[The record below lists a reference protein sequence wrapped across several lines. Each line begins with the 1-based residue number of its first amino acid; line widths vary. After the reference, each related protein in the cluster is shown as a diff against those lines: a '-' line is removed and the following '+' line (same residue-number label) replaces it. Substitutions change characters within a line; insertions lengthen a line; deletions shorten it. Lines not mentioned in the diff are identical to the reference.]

1 MIDPA
6 RKAFLDHLHAWGREH
21 GGMWNLNPEAA
32 QALHVLALAI
42 NAQRALEIGG
52 SNGYSTIWLADA
64 LERTGGHL
72 ISLEADPRKVAM
84 ATANLQQVGL
94 LHRVQTV
101 LGDARQTVLAQ
112 PGPFDLVLIDADK
125 ESYVHYLEAVLPK
138 LRRGGLIMADNVRSH
153 AGELRTFLER
163 VRSDPRLDAVELPFG
178 PGQLLACWLPA

>member
-6 RKAFLDHLHAWGREH
+6 RQAFLDDLYAWGRSH
-21 GGMWNLNPEAA
+21 GGMWNLSPEAA
-32 QALHVLALAI
+32 RMLHLLALAI
-42 NAQRALEIGG
+42 DAQRVLEIGG

-64 LERTGGHL
+64 LERTGGRL
-72 ISLEADPRKVAM
+72 VSLESDPRKVAL
-84 ATANLQQVGL
+84 ATANLRQAGL
-94 LHRVQTV
+94 LHRVEIV

-125 ESYVHYLEAVLPK
+125 ESYIHYLEAVLPK
-138 LRRGGLIMADNVRSH
+138 LRPRGLIMADNVRSH
-153 AGELRTFLER
+153 ASELQAFLER